1 MKISKLNSLKE
12 KVLNNYYKIKR
23 KRIFNA
29 IKKDE
34 DNEEGYKLLEE
45 ILDSIKKTD

>member
-1 MKISKLNSLKE
+1 MIISKLNNLKE
-12 KVLNNYYKIKR
+12 KILNKYYKITKKR
-23 KRIFNA
+23 VFNS